1 MSAAAATHTWAMSPV
16 QLYTGCLTRS
26 SEFKNLSSVRRGRD
40 TERGSFGMRESER
53 HGDPHQVYLSVRYT
67 YRMSQIP
74 YSVGVVLPKTLRTA
88 LSRSE
93 SVV

>member
-1 MSAAAATHTWAMSPV
+1 MGHVSGAIVHRVSDTQFRIQES
-16 QLYTGCLTRS
+16 LLRSTG
-26 SEFKNLSSVRRGRD
+26 
-40 TERGSFGMRESER
+40 ERYREGVLRNER
-53 HGDPHQVYLSVRYT
+53 IRAPRDPHQVYLSVRYT

-88 LSRSE
+88 VSRSE